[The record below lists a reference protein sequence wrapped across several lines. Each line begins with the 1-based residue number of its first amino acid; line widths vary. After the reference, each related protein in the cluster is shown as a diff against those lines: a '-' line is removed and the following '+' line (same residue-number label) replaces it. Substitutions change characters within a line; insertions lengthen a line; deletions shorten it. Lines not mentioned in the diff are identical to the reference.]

1 MKGVAEEGPF
11 AMHARVRH
19 SAWGPGMVM
28 SRESDRI
35 TVLFDEVGY
44 KTLSLEAVE
53 RDDLLVA
60 G

>member
-1 MKGVAEEGPF
+1 
-11 AMHARVRH
+11 MHARVRH